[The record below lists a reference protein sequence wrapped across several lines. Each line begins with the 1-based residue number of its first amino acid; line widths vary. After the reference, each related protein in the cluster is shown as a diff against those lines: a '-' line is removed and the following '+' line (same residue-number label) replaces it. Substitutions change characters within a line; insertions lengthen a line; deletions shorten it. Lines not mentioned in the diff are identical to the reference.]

1 MWALLVS
8 DQRRGKVHQVAWGEL
23 GRKRDGPVGEI
34 GLLWK
39 RKKKKKENRSRESKG
54 ERWAAGKRSG
64 AGPAAVFG
72 LKGEKG

>member
-8 DQRRGKVHQVAWGEL
+8 DQRRGEVHQVAWGEL

-39 RKKKKKENRSRESKG
+39 RKKKKKKTGRVK
-54 ERWAAGKRSG
+54 AK
-64 AGPAAVFG
+64 
-72 LKGEKG
+72 EKGGPRGKGVELGLQPSLG